1 MDIQQSLRLDDQVAI
16 ITGASKGIGKSIA
29 EALGKAGAR
38 VIVSSRKKEAVEEV
52 AHELQQQGG
61 EVLPLPANVGR
72 PEDVAQLVAQTQQ
85 HFGGIDILVNNAAA
99 NPTFGPVEEIED
111 WAYDK
116 IMDVNV
122 KGPFLLSKLAL
133 PSMRERGGGAVL
145 NISSIGGVSP
155 EYNLGI
161 YSVSKAALISLTK
174 VQAREW
180 GRHRVRSNVICPG
193 LIKTQFSEPL
203 WSNDKIMQYMM
214 AKLPIQR
221 VGTTEEVAYLA
232 HFLLSGAAAYCTGAV
247 FTVDGGFTI

>member
-16 ITGASKGIGKSIA
+16 ITGASKGIGKSVA

-52 AHELQQQGG
+52 AHELQQQGA

-72 PEDVAQLVAQTQQ
+72 PEEVAQLVAQTQQ

-99 NPTFGPVEEIED
+99 NPSFGPVEEIED

-180 GRHRVRSNVICPG
+180 GRYQVRSNVICPG